1 MTVSE
6 GTLVLAQKSEQDK
19 NKAFTDVTLNK
30 TGILQVESV
39 QNIDTLTVNNE
50 ASGHIQLSVSDESTP
65 MLNIAKG
72 VSGKEVKLHVNLQK
86 NSNQMIKVITMPKEK
101 N

>member
-50 ASGHIQLSVSDESTP
+50 ASGYIQFSVSDESTP
-65 MLNIAKG
+65 MLNIAK
-72 VSGKEVKLHVNLQK
+72 SGKP
-86 NSNQMIKVITMPKEK
+86 TEK
-101 N
+101 TQTK